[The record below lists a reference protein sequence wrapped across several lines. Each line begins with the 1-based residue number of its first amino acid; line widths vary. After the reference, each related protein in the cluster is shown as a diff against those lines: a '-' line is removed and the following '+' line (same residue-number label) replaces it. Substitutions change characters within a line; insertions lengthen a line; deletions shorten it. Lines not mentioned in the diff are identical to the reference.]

1 MAFKSKS
8 IAVFP
13 KPNYNQKAQLKETT
27 IRLEDRLQLLTQKAL
42 VNTLCSA
49 KDTPWHAYQEKNL
62 CSWKQ
67 QTLVNFN
74 SDSSNAETLSTFPRM
89 TEWWVQKNWL
99 KDTVFTCSNI

>member
-49 KDTPWHAYQEKNL
+49 KDTP
-62 CSWKQ
+62 
-67 QTLVNFN
+67 
-74 SDSSNAETLSTFPRM
+74 
-89 TEWWVQKNWL
+89 
-99 KDTVFTCSNI
+99 